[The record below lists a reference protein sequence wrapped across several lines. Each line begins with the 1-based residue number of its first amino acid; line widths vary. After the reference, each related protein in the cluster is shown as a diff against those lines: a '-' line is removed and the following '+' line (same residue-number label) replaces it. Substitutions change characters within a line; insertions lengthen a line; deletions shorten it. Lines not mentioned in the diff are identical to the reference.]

1 MGMMAN
7 PVRTAGDVSR
17 RGTEPSRRSLVGTC
31 LIALGAGTLI
41 AALVT
46 RWLAALTEPGALS
59 EAATTFHL
67 CCDVGYQVFGVAS
80 LLILASAL
88 MAFWWIMLRRET

>member
-1 MGMMAN
+1 MKASR
-7 PVRTAGDVSR
+7 VRTAE
-17 RGTEPSRRSLVGTC
+17 GTGSVGTKPSQRSLVGTS
-31 LIALGAGTLI
+31 LIALGAGALI

-46 RWLAALTEPGALS
+46 RWLAALTEPGTLS
-59 EAATTFHL
+59 DAATTFHL

-80 LLILASAL
+80 FLILASAL